1 MKQVITA
8 VSAPIQA
15 RVIIPGSK
23 SITNRALLLAALADG
38 VSELFDVLI
47 STDTLAFM
55 QALRGLGIVV
65 QTDVGE
71 RTCIIAGCSG
81 HFPKKQTA
89 VWCEDAG
96 TVARFLI
103 AACAASNGNYDFD
116 GSKRLRERPIF
127 ALVKTLCAQGAKVF
141 PENAQQMPFALTGAD
156 GLTGGTIEIDSHETS
171 QFVSALLMIA
181 PFAKHEII
189 LKTHASVSHT
199 YVDMTCQIMADF
211 GVLVRRMRNGRH
223 SVPAPQRYGARD
235 YVIEPDL
242 STASYFFAAAAVTG
256 GCITIQPIS
265 RAGSKQ
271 GDVEFLSVL
280 EKMGCQVEESVLGL
294 SVRGP
299 DMLKGI
305 SVNMM
310 HFSDTFMTL
319 AALAPFANSPTTITN
334 IGHTRLQES
343 NRISAMREGLES
355 LGVTVE
361 EGPDWI
367 RVYPGSPRAGVINSH
382 HDHRIAM
389 AFSVIGLKVPGIEID
404 DSECVAKTCPDFFS
418 LWQTLSASKY

>member
-1 MKQVITA
+1 MKQLISA
-8 VSAPIQA
+8 VSAPLQA

-23 SITNRALLLAALADG
+23 SITNRALLLAALAEG

-55 QALRGLGIVV
+55 QALRNLGIVV
-65 QTDVGE
+65 QTDVAE
-71 RTCIIAGCSG
+71 RTCIIAGCAG
-81 HFPKKQTA
+81 HFPKQQAA

-96 TVARFLI
+96 TVARFLT
-103 AACAASNGNYDFD
+103 AACAASSGSYDFD

-127 ALVKTLCAQGAKVF
+127 ALLKTLCAQGARVF
-141 PENAQQMPFALTGAD
+141 PDHAHQMPFTLTGAD
-156 GLTGGTIEIDSHETS
+156 GLNGGTIQIDSHETS
-171 QFVSALLMIA
+171 QFLSALLMIA
-181 PFAKHEII
+181 PFAKHEVI
-189 LKTHASVSHT
+189 LKTPASVRHT
-199 YVDMTCQIMADF
+199 YVDMTCEIMADF
-211 GVLVRRMRNGRH
+211 GVLVRRMRNGRY

-256 GCITIQPIS
+256 GHITIQPIS
-265 RAGSKQ
+265 RTGSKQ

-294 SVRGP
+294 SVHGP

-343 NRISAMREGLES
+343 NRITAMREGLES
-355 LGVTVE
+355 LGVKVE
-361 EGPDWI
+361 EGPDWL

-382 HDHRIAM
+382 RDHRIAM
-389 AFSVIGLKVPGIEID
+389 AFSIIGLKVPGVEID
-404 DSECVAKTCPDFFS
+404 DSECVAKTCPDFFA
-418 LWQTLSASKY
+418 LWQALGARY